1 MCLFLF
7 SLSGSAASSSLGV
20 GKKNRYL
27 LFFFFTLSPI
37 VRASSIDEAVMGKQA
52 LITGTLLF
60 KWVVL
65 Y

>member
-1 MCLFLF
+1 M
-7 SLSGSAASSSLGV
+7 
-20 GKKNRYL
+20 
-27 LFFFFTLSPI
+27 
-37 VRASSIDEAVMGKQA
+37 RASSIDEAVMGKQA

>member
-1 MCLFLF
+1 M
-7 SLSGSAASSSLGV
+7 
-20 GKKNRYL
+20 
-27 LFFFFTLSPI
+27 
-37 VRASSIDEAVMGKQA
+37 RASSIDEAVMGKQV

>member
-27 LFFFFTLSPI
+27 LFFFTLSPI
-37 VRASSIDEAVMGKQA
+37 VRASSTDEAVMGKQA